1 MGLSFSSFFSHFSF
15 LFSRLLLYACFVTSM
30 LKRYPCPI
38 FCYRNQW
45 SSLSISMSTKNRRYV
60 CAHVTKMTQLIPYCS
75 KFLRDKIFVLFV
87 KGHLIFFT
95 KFLPCCG
102 CNIFYF
108 EIIITN
114 LIPFMKI
121 LTLENLELYGT
132 YNIVVAKCV
141 GNHVKYVHKSRNT

>member
-1 MGLSFSSFFSHFSF
+1 
-15 LFSRLLLYACFVTSM
+15 M

-132 YNIVVAKCV
+132 YNIVVEGTTLSTYTRAEI
-141 GNHVKYVHKSRNT
+141 RNINIIYNQTSKRTTLLGLAIVSITLLLVL